1 MLMLFVRLAHTK
13 RGVTGFGQTGDTRAA
28 CRTWDTRAPCPHSPA
43 DRYLQCSG
51 DISLSNMQGASAGI
65 PTPNSRSFEL
75 RHSTQSQSSPYYIV
89 LPLFVYN
96 TLVGW
101 QWIGMRMVELQ
112 RGGAFRLRAFV
123 PSHLSGHC
131 KCHCKCHSHVLPWT
145 CDTCHLSGHCKPLGR
160 PFACPPMPQSLA
172 RLEPQPLPPAPTN
185 HSCPEYPLS
194 YICTP
199 RTHAHTCVGD
209 NSGLLVQQTS
219 VRYISSGYSASG
231 CMSCAVLAVGECDLE
246 YRK

>member
-112 RGGAFRLRAFV
+112 RGGAFRLRDPIKLF
-123 PSHLSGHC
+123 
-131 KCHCKCHSHVLPWT
+131 
-145 CDTCHLSGHCKPLGR
+145 
-160 PFACPPMPQSLA
+160 M
-172 RLEPQPLPPAPTN
+172 
-185 HSCPEYPLS
+185 
-194 YICTP
+194 
-199 RTHAHTCVGD
+199 
-209 NSGLLVQQTS
+209 
-219 VRYISSGYSASG
+219 
-231 CMSCAVLAVGECDLE
+231 AVI
-246 YRK
+246 Y